1 MPFSLLKAGPAQC
14 VIYNPSTTTPETRR
28 MAIQRSFKRPAVG
41 AARLLPLLLAVAAAI
56 AFVAVGGR
64 HYVTLSVLA
73 ANARWLRETA
83 EGWGILAPIL
93 FVAANALML
102 MVLVIPAWFCT
113 IGGGLLFGRWLGTAY
128 ALVGT
133 TLGASGVFLSARAGL
148 SDLAERAGSQAGGIA
163 AGFRTNAFIYLVQL
177 RLVPLFPF
185 TLVNI
190 AAALGGLSLRIYVLA
205 TLVGILPSVFIYA
218 SLGDLLLDPALQ
230 DRLPD
235 TNLLLQPR
243 FLIPLLGLAA
253 LALLPLFV
261 GRVRRRWA
269 ADPGADGSAGGIM
282 HSESRDRPRS
292 DGGPTTRTSRRRNF
306 GFRSPWW

>member
-1 MPFSLLKAGPAQC
+1 
-14 VIYNPSTTTPETRR
+14 
-28 MAIQRSFKRPAVG
+28 
-41 AARLLPLLLAVAAAI
+41 
-56 AFVAVGGR
+56 
-64 HYVTLSVLA
+64 
-73 ANARWLRETA
+73 
-83 EGWGILAPIL
+83 
-93 FVAANALML
+93 
-102 MVLVIPAWFCT
+102 
-113 IGGGLLFGRWLGTAY
+113 LFGRWLGTAY

-230 DRLPD
+230 DRLPQLA
-235 TNLLLQPR
+235 TTAE
-243 FLIPLLGLAA
+243 IPDPAA
-253 LALLPLFV
+253 WACGTGPAAT
-261 GRVRRRWA
+261 VRR
-269 ADPGADGSAGGIM
+269 PGPAPLG
-282 HSESRDRPRS
+282 R
-292 DGGPTTRTSRRRNF
+292 
-306 GFRSPWW
+306 